1 MVDWVFKV
9 LLSEGF
15 NPVTVYFMKK
25 KIAGIEL
32 EIKTMMEPQKDRN
45 NSNLS

>member
-1 MVDWVFKV
+1 MVGWVFKF
-9 LLSEGF
+9 LISEGF

-25 KIAGIEL
+25 EIAGVEL

-45 NSNLS
+45 S